1 MFTLR
6 QSGPT
11 GGDETAM
18 YSVNFDNPRDPTPS
32 DSSWMIF

>member
-18 YSVNFDNPRDPTPS
+18 YSVNFDNPRDPPHHRTVHG
-32 DSSWMIF
+32 